1 MKKIY
6 KTPAV
11 NVTSVGIKTIIM
23 QGSNPI
29 PTTGSTAST
38 QGTGEDEE
46 YDTAIKSRNMTD
58 DSWNALW

>member
-23 QGSNPI
+23 QGSEI
-29 PTTGSTAST
+29 QATSTEATT
-38 QGTGEDEE
+38 QGTGNNEE
-46 YDTAIKSRNMTD
+46 YETLTKGRNMTD